1 MMDHTVSAIVQQTGH
16 TYAGQLLTGFFGLVV
31 GQSWQWQAIPEQRLD
46 VNTFV
51 HGIAQDRLQGE
62 GVGTPEVDVGL
73 LETCCTQIDQQGLL
87 LWITMRSC
95 SLVFAAYDFHS
106 GSEAPVS

>member
-1 MMDHTVSAIVQQTGH
+1 
-16 TYAGQLLTGFFGLVV
+16 
-31 GQSWQWQAIPEQRLD
+31 
-46 VNTFV
+46 
-51 HGIAQDRLQGE
+51 QDRLQGE

-87 LWITMRSC
+87 LYITMRSC

-106 GSEAPVS
+106 GSEAPVSKINVCLCLQKIQAHGEHDAACVNEIADARIVANGGIALSPP